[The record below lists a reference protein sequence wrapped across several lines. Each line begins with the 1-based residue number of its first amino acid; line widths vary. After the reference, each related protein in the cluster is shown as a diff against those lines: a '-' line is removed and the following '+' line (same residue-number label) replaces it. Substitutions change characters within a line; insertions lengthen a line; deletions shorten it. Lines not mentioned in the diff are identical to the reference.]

1 MCILRELLGQATTV
15 PSSVRSSARVGT
27 DRSCSSVLG
36 LQEPLGLPGVVLS
49 PHSAGALPTSQ
60 EGGTLAGEK
69 EPVAAVWPGAACKET
84 WIQGDV
90 PSGESERQVS
100 ALSQCGNGLYEQREK
115 KDRWHQSD

>member
-1 MCILRELLGQATTV
+1 MFPHQCLCCRICPGQLQGIVPMCILRELLGQATTV

-36 LQEPLGLPGVVLS
+36 LEEPLGLPGVVLS

-84 WIQGDV
+84 WIQG
-90 PSGESERQVS
+90 GC
-100 ALSQCGNGLYEQREK
+100 AKWGI
-115 KDRWHQSD
+115 